1 MGGHGT
7 ALDEENKRV
16 RCKYCEK
23 VVGGFNRLKHHL
35 GGIGSDVVE
44 CSEVPADIK
53 EHMRNSLLEKKKER
67 LVRQVGILD
76 HPELPLKRSFCQLKP
91 TQESPMEKGK
101 RAGETVEGDYV
112 NGKSSPHLTP
122 PRQTSTNEGN
132 NMKFESTF
140 LNGHIPSSLMME
152 EDVKPVIKEEV
163 RNESELLVARSV
175 GGFFFEAGINLNMVS
190 LPSFKK
196 MIDVVIACGA
206 GFKLPTENDLK
217 GWILQQELRE
227 VLAYVQ
233 DVKQLWVH
241 TGCSILLDSWT
252 NERGRSLISFLV
264 HCPHGTVFLK
274 SMDATRVMCDSD
286 ALFLVLCNVIEEV
299 GVQNVVQVIFHNAS
313 SYMQSAGQKVVEKY
327 RSISCNLCA
336 DYCINDILERIA
348 KMDHVSRVLTEAKT
362 ITSFIYGN
370 ELALELM
377 KKHIRGGELV
387 RASKLKSLAQFV
399 TLENIVSERENL
411 ITMFRSTKWI
421 ASICASRD
429 KGKRVVEKLE
439 NTSFWIAAADILKV
453 TNPLISVLHQ
463 ICESDNAP
471 MGFLYDAM
479 DHSKEKIKQNFGG
492 EETRYLPIWDII
504 DNVWDN
510 FLYSTI
516 HSAAYYLNPSLFY
529 SDGFYVD
536 AEVTTG
542 LLDCIARMAKDH
554 YVIARQLEAYR
565 TPAGCFAEP
574 MAVDQRTSVPPAL
587 WWSLYGGQAPELT
600 DIAVRIL
607 SQTCCC
613 ALRYKLGRGLSEQ
626 LHAEG
631 NCLEQRLFREMEFV
645 HNNRYLWKCASG
657 MEETGFI
664 CEENL
669 NLLKD
674 WIIEDNDKR

>member
-35 GGIGSDVVE
+35 GGVGSDVVE

-175 GGFFFEAGINLNMVS
+175 GGFFFEAGINLNM
-190 LPSFKK
+190 
-196 MIDVVIACGA
+196 
-206 GFKLPTENDLK
+206 
-217 GWILQQELRE
+217 
-227 VLAYVQ
+227 
-233 DVKQLWVH
+233 
-241 TGCSILLDSWT
+241 
-252 NERGRSLISFLV
+252 
-264 HCPHGTVFLK
+264 
-274 SMDATRVMCDSD
+274 
-286 ALFLVLCNVIEEV
+286 
-299 GVQNVVQVIFHNAS
+299 
-313 SYMQSAGQKVVEKY
+313 
-327 RSISCNLCA
+327 
-336 DYCINDILERIA
+336 
-348 KMDHVSRVLTEAKT
+348 
-362 ITSFIYGN
+362 
-370 ELALELM
+370 LM

-492 EETRYLPIWDII
+492 EETRYLPFWDII

-631 NCLEQRLFREMEFV
+631 NCLEQQLFREMEFV

-674 WIIEDNDKR
+674 WIIEDNDKRGINSVGLDIRCSRSSEQ